1 MAVAKA
7 LTEHR
12 RTRVVELV
20 TSGLSYEQAAAEV
33 GYASRSAAWKAFHRA
48 LADREA
54 EAIDEHRATEVAR
67 LDAVQA
73 AYWAEAVS
81 GDVQAAQVVLRCIEA
96 RTKVLGLDQPSR
108 ASTRPRSI
116 IAPGFEEA
124 HRAALAATQERNREG
139 AGDTWMMVFLVACA
153 ATIER
158 AAAV

>member
-20 TSGLSYEQAAAEV
+20 TSGLSYEEAAAEV
-33 GYASRSAAWKAFHRA
+33 GYRCRSAAWKAFHRA

-54 EAIDEHRATEVAR
+54 EAIDEHRVLELAR

-81 GDVQAAQVVLRCIEA
+81 GDVQAAAVVLRCIEQRA
-96 RTKVLGLDQPSR
+96 RLLGLDRPAK
-108 ASTRPRSI
+108 ASSAWTSV
-116 IAPGFEEA
+116 IAPGREA
-124 HRAALAATQERNREG
+124 EYAAALESTQERQRTDAS
-139 AGDTWMMVFLVACA
+139 AGEKVSKDRSV
-153 ATIER
+153 
-158 AAAV
+158 

>member
-33 GYASRSAAWKAFHRA
+33 GFRSRSAAWKAFHRA

-54 EAIDEHRATEVAR
+54 DAIDEHRALEVER

-81 GDVQAAQVVLRCIEA
+81 GDVQAAAVVLRCIEA
-96 RTKVLGLDQPSR
+96 RAKVLGLDQPSR
-108 ASTRPRSI
+108 ASTAPRSI
-116 IAPGFEEA
+116 IAPGHEEA
-124 HRAALAATQERNREG
+124 YRQALAATQSGQRE
-139 AGDTWMMVFLVACA
+139 AGGDV
-153 ATIER
+153 EQ
-158 AAAV
+158 AV